1 MKALVAGPAALL
13 AIFEAFLIVSAS
25 MGAHPFWRVTEV
37 MSLSEAV
44 ALRDGPGIMRRLE
57 AGANPSVRGPVRA
70 GWLDSQFR
78 EVTPLEAA
86 AFKRR
91 PELVQL
97 LLTNGAAL
105 DAQSWAHLRC
115 SAANHGYGD
124 VVAALEAARPDGVVI
139 VCTGE
144 ERFW

>member
-13 AIFEAFLIVSAS
+13 AIFEAFLVVSAS

-44 ALRDGPGIMRRLE
+44 TIRDGPDIMRRLE
-57 AGANPSVRGPVRA
+57 AGADPNVRGPVRA

-78 EVTPLEAA
+78 EVTPLEVA
-86 AFKRR
+86 AFNRR

-97 LLTNGAAL
+97 LLANSATL

-115 SAANHGYGD
+115 SAASQGYGD
-124 VVAALEAARPDGVVI
+124 VVAVLDAVRPAGVVSL
-139 VCTGE
+139 CRGG